1 MKKNRKEEE
10 TRSKSKDGAINSIN
24 CIGTTN
30 KGNHHAASKWKNC
43 HHPPN
48 IQSQESKSSGSANK
62 KEKITLSAAATIPT
76 TNQIPRYHVPA
87 TRLDENRKPV

>member
-1 MKKNRKEEE
+1 MKKNRKEQE
-10 TRSKSKDGAINSIN
+10 TKSKDGAINLID

-48 IQSQESKSSGSANK
+48 IKSQESKSSGSANK
-62 KEKITLSAAATIPT
+62 EKITLSAAAT
-76 TNQIPRYHVPA
+76 PRYQVPSTRHA
-87 TRLDENRKPV
+87 TRH

>member
-30 KGNHHAASKWKNC
+30 KGNHHAASKWKSW

-48 IQSQESKSSGSANK
+48 IKSQESKSSGSANK
-62 KEKITLSAAATIPT
+62 EKITLSAAATIT
-76 TNQIPRYHVPA
+76 TPNQTHHGITFLP
-87 TRLDENRKPV
+87 LDGR